1 MTIKQLIKLEDKAKE
16 VWVISPSL
24 HYDTENKDFS
34 EMVSVNLGEK
44 TKYRYIVP
52 ASKNIEKN
60 LTIYQKLYKVTDD
73 EIIKNFLILPESE
86 FNPFIMECAIYDAT
100 KGDCIACTAPAREDS
115 DDVIR
120 LSKETAKSMAK
131 HFKNLW
137 KKYKRT
143 NP

>member
-16 VWVISPSL
+16 VWVISPGL

-34 EMVSVNLGEK
+34 EIVSVNLGQK

-52 ASKNIEKN
+52 ATAQIQKNISAYK
-60 LTIYQKLYKVTDD
+60 KLYNVSEE
-73 EIIKNFLILPESE
+73 EIQKNFLLLPDSE
-86 FNPFIMECAIYDAT
+86 FNPFIMECAIYDAST
-100 KGDCIACTAPAREDS
+100 DCIACTAPAREDS
-115 DDVIR
+115 NDVIR
-120 LSKETAKSMAK
+120 LSSETAKAMAR
-131 HFKNLW
+131 HFKAIW